1 MQREQNKKNGEEE
14 EEIRKE
20 KEWNGM
26 EKQGKRSN
34 EIQRRG
40 KWIITIT
47 TMIISE
53 RQRRRTKG
61 KNQLILG
68 NFERKPVKD
77 SNENLRS
84 KSSSPALNF
93 SEFF

>member
-1 MQREQNKKNGEEE
+1 MQREPNKKNGEEE

-20 KEWNGM
+20 KERNGM

-47 TMIISE
+47 TMTIIIRSE
-53 RQRRRTKG
+53 R
-61 KNQLILG
+61 
-68 NFERKPVKD
+68 
-77 SNENLRS
+77 
-84 KSSSPALNF
+84 
-93 SEFF
+93 

>member
-20 KEWNGM
+20 KKINGM

-40 KWIITIT
+40 KWITVTIT
-47 TMIISE
+47 TIIIISE
-53 RQRRRTKG
+53 R
-61 KNQLILG
+61 
-68 NFERKPVKD
+68 
-77 SNENLRS
+77 
-84 KSSSPALNF
+84 
-93 SEFF
+93 